1 MRWRDPFQTI
11 RGLLLAGF
19 VALSLMI
26 VIAGMLGGWSMVSTS
41 QVIRHTLDSVQEETR
56 LASQFASS
64 IAQEVAAARRY
75 LDRRDTTAARAFTRL
90 GWEAHRIQRAMNDL
104 PSQTA
109 EEIALVAAIDATL
122 SHMEVR
128 YARAHRLADLGR
140 YDAAVTLAETASPLV
155 SRLLG
160 DVERLGQMKARKVAD
175 AADRLQRATAK
186 RAIWLTFV
194 ILAALALALIVVVM
208 TVRRITRPLE
218 RLLTHARQLSDGDF
232 TARTTGDM
240 PGEFRILA
248 AAMNQT
254 AESLARIVSVVAQ
267 TAKDVAT
274 SARELS
280 SVSEQ
285 ISGAVGE
292 TATAMNEVS
301 DGAEKQVKQLQW
313 IDTSLQT
320 IRESAASVLNG
331 AEQVNRLAEAIAHS
345 AAAKRAEVARA
356 LGILTDV
363 RDTVQTASAEVT
375 KLDATAG
382 DISRFVEA
390 VSRIAE
396 QTNLLSLNAAIEA
409 ARAGKAG
416 KGFAV
421 VAEEVRA
428 LAEQTQRAANDIVQ
442 VTTVVS
448 QRVSSTTGAMKVGAA
463 RVAEIES
470 VSRDIEEALAAIAEA
485 AERTRLA
492 ARVVAEAAQGNADC
506 VQGAATSV
514 MSIAKTAEH
523 HASSAHQVSAS
534 TEQQSSACEQMSS
547 ASSQLLQT
555 STQLKRLVENVKT
568 AAV

>member
-19 VALSLMI
+19 VVLSVMI
-26 VIAGMLGGWSMVSTS
+26 VIAGMIGGWSMLSTS
-41 QVIRHTLDSVQEETR
+41 RVIRNTLDAVQEEAR
-56 LASQFASS
+56 LSSQFASS

-75 LDRRDTTAARAFTRL
+75 LDRRDSTAGQAFTRL
-90 GWEAHRIQRAMNDL
+90 GWEAHRIQRAMNNL
-104 PSQTA
+104 PSQTM

-122 SHMEVR
+122 SHIEVR

-140 YDAAVTLAETASPLV
+140 HDIALREAEATAPLA

-175 AADRLQRATAK
+175 AADRLQRATIK
-186 RAIWLTFV
+186 RAVSLAFV
-194 ILAALALALIVVVM
+194 ILTALALALIVVVT
-208 TVRRITRPLE
+208 TVRRVTRPLD
-218 RLLTHARQLSDGDF
+218 RLVMHARQLHEGDF

-248 AAMNQT
+248 SAMNQT
-254 AESLARIVSVVAQ
+254 TESLSRIVSVVIQ
-267 TAKDVAT
+267 TAKDVAG

-280 SVSEQ
+280 SVTEQ
-285 ISGAVGE
+285 ISGAAGE

-301 DGAEKQVKQLQW
+301 AGAEKQVKQLRW
-313 IDTSLQT
+313 IDSSLQSM
-320 IRESAASVLNG
+320 RDAAHSVLGG
-331 AEQVNRLAEAIAHS
+331 AEAVNVLAEGIARS
-345 AAAKRAEVARA
+345 AGEKRVEVVRT

-363 RDTVQTASAEVT
+363 RDTVQTASNEV
-375 KLDATAG
+375 KALNVTAA
-382 DISRFVEA
+382 DINRFVDA

-396 QTNLLSLNAAIEA
+396 QTNLLALNAAIEA

-421 VAEEVRA
+421 VADEVRK
-428 LAEQTQRAANDIVQ
+428 LAEQTQVAANDIVQ
-442 VTTVVS
+442 MTAVVT
-448 QRVSSTTGAMKVGAA
+448 QRVSSTTEAMKIGVA
-463 RVAEIES
+463 RVAEIEL
-470 VSRDIEEALAAIAEA
+470 VSRDIDEALNAIADA
-485 AERTRLA
+485 AERTRVA
-492 ARVVAEAAQGNADC
+492 AHDVAVAAQGNADA

-523 HASSAHQVSAS
+523 HASSAQQVSAS
-534 TEQQSSACEQMSS
+534 TQEQSAACEQMSS

-555 STQLKRLVENVKT
+555 STQLKGLVDNLKT
-568 AAV
+568 VTV

>member
-1 MRWRDPFQTI
+1 MRGRDPFHTI

-19 VALSLMI
+19 VVLAMMI
-26 VIAGMLGGWSMVSTS
+26 VVAGLLGGWSMFSTLH
-41 QVIRHTLDSVQEETR
+41 VIRNTFDAVQEEAR
-56 LASQFASS
+56 LSSQFASS

-75 LDRRDTTAARAFTRL
+75 LDRRDSTAAREFMQL

-104 PSQTA
+104 PSQRM

-140 YDAAVTLAETASPLV
+140 HDVALREAEATSPLV

-175 AADRLQRATAK
+175 AADRLQRATMK
-186 RAIWLTFV
+186 RAASLFFV
-194 ILAALALALIVVVM
+194 IVAALGLALIVVVT
-208 TVRRITRPLE
+208 TVRRVATPLA
-218 RLLTHARQLSDGDF
+218 RLVQHAHQLSEGDF

-248 AAMNQT
+248 SAMNQT
-254 AESLARIVSVVAQ
+254 AESLSRIVSVVVQ
-267 TAKDVAT
+267 TARDVDS

-285 ISGAVGE
+285 ISGASGE

-301 DGAEKQVKQLQW
+301 AGAEKQVKQLRW
-313 IDTSLQT
+313 IDTSLQSM
-320 IRESAASVLNG
+320 RDAAHSVLGG
-331 AEQVNRLAEAIAHS
+331 AEQVNALAEGIAQS
-345 AAAKRAEVARA
+345 AGAKRVEVVRT

-363 RDTVQTASAEVT
+363 RDTVQSASAEV
-375 KLDATAG
+375 KALNATAA
-382 DISRFVEA
+382 DINRFVEV

-396 QTNLLSLNAAIEA
+396 QTNLLALNAAIEA

-421 VAEEVRA
+421 VAEEVRN
-428 LAEQTQRAANDIVQ
+428 LAAQTQTAANDIVQ
-442 VTTVVS
+442 LTRVVA
-448 QRVSSTTGAMKVGAA
+448 QRVSSTTEAMKIGVS

-470 VSRDIEEALAAIAEA
+470 VSRDIDEALTAITDA
-485 AERTRLA
+485 AERTRAA
-492 ARVVAEAAQGNADC
+492 ARDVAEAAQGNADA

-523 HASSAHQVSAS
+523 HASSAQLVSAS
-534 TEQQSSACEQMSS
+534 TQEQSAACEQMSS

-555 STQLKRLVENVKT
+555 STQLKSLVDNLKT
-568 AAV
+568 AVV